1 MAAIGRSAPAVAVD
15 SPSGLS
21 TSTSSASR
29 LGPRPS
35 AVATAP
41 ELHLDFPAVF
51 DLPVLYMYSHILSS
65 IFSCGRYNAVG

>member
-1 MAAIGRSAPAVAVD
+1 MAAIGRSAPAVAAYRD

-41 ELHLDFPAVF
+41 ELHIDVPC
-51 DLPVLYMYSHILSS
+51 Y
-65 IFSCGRYNAVG
+65 RN

>member
-1 MAAIGRSAPAVAVD
+1 MAAIGRSAPAVAAYRD

-51 DLPVLYMYSHILSS
+51 ELPVLYMYSRKIL
-65 IFSCGRYNAVG
+65 ITEK

>member
-41 ELHLDFPAVF
+41 ELHIDFP
-51 DLPVLYMYSHILSS
+51 
-65 IFSCGRYNAVG
+65 

>member
-41 ELHLDFPAVF
+41 ELHLTPSTLRKMFTRLFTRFSRDSQPR
-51 DLPVLYMYSHILSS
+51 LRIL
-65 IFSCGRYNAVG
+65 